1 MGFGYAV
8 PADTFGWLTL
18 TIGHISANKFWGES
32 ERRRGPLCTSTLIKS
47 PSGLVLVDPPVPTA
61 EIQKLLMDQA
71 GIAVS
76 DVAVVFL
83 THFHGDHRF
92 GLEAFPDADWL
103 MADSEI
109 GFARIGSTA
118 DEARLLARIRPA
130 GAEIAPGLRCLHLPG
145 HTPGVSTLVFPWR
158 GRRVAVCG
166 DAVMTEDHF
175 RAREGHHNS
184 TDFAQATAS
193 IDLIAREAD
202 VVVPGHG
209 AAFDVAW
216 TREAGQ

>member
-1 MGFGYAV
+1 MGFGYSV
-8 PADTFGWLTL
+8 PADQFGWLTL
-18 TIGHISANKFWGES
+18 TIGHISANKYWGEA

-47 PSGLVLVDPPVPTA
+47 PAGIVLVDPPVPTA
-61 EIQKLLMDQA
+61 EMPRLLMDQA
-71 GIAVS
+71 GIAPS
-76 DVAVVFL
+76 EVAIVFL

-92 GLEAFPDADWL
+92 GLEALPDADWL
-103 MADSEI
+103 MSQPEI
-109 GFARIGSTA
+109 DFARAAAGPEELRHL
-118 DEARLLARIRPA
+118 DRIRPA
-130 GAEIAPGLRCLHLPG
+130 GAEVVPGLRILHAPG
-145 HTPGVSTLVFPWR
+145 HTPGVASLVFSWR
-158 GRRVAVCG
+158 GRQVAVCG

-209 AAFDVAW
+209 PAFDVAW
-216 TREAGQ
+216 CKEAAR

>member
-8 PADTFGWLTL
+8 PADQLGWLTL
-18 TIGHISANKFWGES
+18 TIGHLAANKYWGEAA
-32 ERRRGPLCTSTLIKS
+32 RQRGPLCTSTLIKTPAS
-47 PSGLVLVDPPVPTA
+47 LVLVDPPVLVA
-61 EIQKLLMDQA
+61 EMPRLLMDQA
-71 GIAVS
+71 GIAAS
-76 DVAVVFL
+76 DIAVVFL

-92 GLEAFPDADWL
+92 GLEAFPRADWL
-103 MADSEI
+103 MSQAEVD
-109 GFARIGSTA
+109 FARVSA
-118 DEARLLARIRPA
+118 RPEEARLLDRIKPA
-130 GAEIAPGLRCLHLPG
+130 GAEVVPGLRVVHTPG
-145 HTPGVSTLVFPWR
+145 HTPGLSSLVFSWR

-193 IDLIAREAD
+193 IDRIAREAD

-209 AAFDVAW
+209 AAFDVGWA
-216 TREAGQ
+216 REVAR